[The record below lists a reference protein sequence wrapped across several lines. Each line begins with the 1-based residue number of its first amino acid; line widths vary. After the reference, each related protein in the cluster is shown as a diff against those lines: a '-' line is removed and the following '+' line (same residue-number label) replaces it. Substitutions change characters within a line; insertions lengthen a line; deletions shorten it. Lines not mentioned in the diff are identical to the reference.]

1 MAADTAPTSGRQ
13 QEIKPR
19 LFICCSPKDQQ
30 YRKRFKDLFGG
41 LFDIDSVPQS
51 ASGGEDSNVY
61 IQRLIQGEYVT
72 VISVVIV
79 LVGKDTWGR
88 KHVDWEI
95 AAALDKKADG
105 YSGLMGL
112 CLPTHPAYRNI
123 EYKNQIV
130 PYRLIDNIKTGYAKF
145 YDWTESEGDIR
156 VWIKDAFQARIN
168 RVEMIN
174 NSRPHYTGD
183 WSSYAKWSP
192 SAPETGLV
200 DVEEPME
207 EAVHQ
212 TVELGEDQIEETRD
226 KSKKN

>member
-1 MAADTAPTSGRQ
+1 MAAGTAPTSGRQ

-19 LFICCSPKDQQ
+19 LFICCSQKDQQ

-41 LFDIDSVPQS
+41 LFDIDSVSQS

-61 IQRLIQGEYVT
+61 IQRLIQGEYIT

-95 AAALDKKADG
+95 AAALTKKADG

-123 EYKNQIV
+123 EYKTEIV
-130 PYRLIDNIKTGYAKF
+130 PYRLIDNVKSGYARF
-145 YDWTESEGDIR
+145 YDWTESEGDMR

-168 RVEMIN
+168 RVDMIS

-183 WSSYAKWSP
+183 WSSYAKWSQSLP
-192 SAPETGLV
+192 GTGAV
-200 DVEEPME
+200 DVEESLAETSDQTIEIVQDQME
-207 EAVHQ
+207 E
-212 TVELGEDQIEETRD
+212 TKD